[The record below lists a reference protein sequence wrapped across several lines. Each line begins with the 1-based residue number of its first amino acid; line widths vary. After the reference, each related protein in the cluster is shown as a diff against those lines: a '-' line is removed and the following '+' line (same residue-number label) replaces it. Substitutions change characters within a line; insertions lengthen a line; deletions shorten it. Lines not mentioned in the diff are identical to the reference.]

1 MWNPGVGEAMSDS
14 ESNGRIT
21 ENRDDGRLE
30 LRSKGSPE
38 AWIQCENPAIVER

>member
-1 MWNPGVGEAMSDS
+1 MSDS

-30 LRSKGSPE
+30 LRSKRSPE
-38 AWIQCENPAIVER
+38 AWIRCDDPAIVER